1 MHHVYPRITRLAQ
14 ALRIRSRAPAS
25 VCYVFF
31 QFLLPCYL
39 GFVFSDV
46 QWYFP
51 QIIRNILLMKKAV
64 VIVVTLLVL
73 AGLVRWCS
81 GARTVSYGPG
91 VVAPDEPVQVDLRGS
106 PTFIHEGFF
115 LTPVAEFDVHA
126 RVLSRKNYTRDGGAA
141 ISPVDL
147 ALGWGRMSDE
157 SVYGQLKIRQ
167 LKRFYIWR
175 TRQMPIP
182 RREIEVNSAN
192 MHMIPANRHIER
204 SLKRVRKGDLVRFNG
219 RLVNVEGTD
228 GFRWR
233 TSTTRTDTGNGACE
247 LVFVESFEIIK
258 PDGR

>member
-1 MHHVYPRITRLAQ
+1 MAQ
-14 ALRIRSRAPAS
+14 ISEKS
-25 VCYVFF
+25 
-31 QFLLPCYL
+31 
-39 GFVFSDV
+39 
-46 QWYFP
+46 
-51 QIIRNILLMKKAV
+51 LLMKKV
-64 VIVVTLLVL
+64 GVILAGVLLVF
-73 AGLVRWCS
+73 GLVRWCS

-91 VVAPDEPVQVDLRGS
+91 IMAPDEPVQVDLRGT
-106 PTFIHEGFF
+106 PTFIHEGFS

-126 RVLSRKNYTRDGGAA
+126 RVLSRKDYTRDGGAD

-175 TRQMPIP
+175 TRQFPIP

-204 SLKRVRKGDLVRFNG
+204 SLKRVRKGDLVRFTG
-219 RLVNVEGTD
+219 KLVNVEGPG

-247 LVFVESFEIIK
+247 LVFVESFEIVR
-258 PDGR
+258 PDVR